1 MTVTKVGSGRASP
14 DCATYRTRSI
24 SYPNGSRNRC
34 RPACAGRRRDQ
45 EAEQAHQQDQQLSV
59 SLISEHSAR
68 HSVQLLMRYS
78 RLALS
83 LCLAVLALAAQPD
96 QRRTAARSALPKAKP
111 AAVAEDWPV
120 WGGKNRDFVVNTSG
134 LANSWPATGPKKVW
148 SRALG
153 DGYSAI
159 AEESGVLYT
168 AYGRGSKDVIVA
180 LDAATGK
187 TVWEYEYENPF
198 TNAFS
203 EKVGPGP
210 YAMPQ

>member
-1 MTVTKVGSGRASP
+1 MR
-14 DCATYRTRSI
+14 
-24 SYPNGSRNRC
+24 
-34 RPACAGRRRDQ
+34 
-45 EAEQAHQQDQQLSV
+45 
-59 SLISEHSAR
+59 SAR
-68 HSVQLLMRYS
+68 
-78 RLALS
+78 
-83 LCLAVLALAAQPD
+83 AVLCALLLVAEARAQTGAKRPDAAAKVQ
-96 QRRTAARSALPKAKP
+96 SPKT
-111 AAVAEDWPV
+111 AVAEDWPV

-203 EKVGPGP
+203 EKV
-210 YAMPQ
+210 